1 MLCDFKRSTESVG
14 LGIHPDKTNILS
26 NQEKVKEREITI
38 DNIKIEVIQK
48 SDSARYI
55 GQKITFEEQ
64 ETAEVKNRL
73 QATWAFHK
81 YRQELT
87 SKAYRLCHRLRL
99 FNVVITPT
107 MTHASG
113 TWTLSQTH
121 ESMIKTA
128 QRKMLRLIVQTTRR
142 YKLKN
147 KKESKETS
155 ARRTGKQEENDSHC
169 VIDEETGEGSEQNSD
184 KDQDSDVCFCPGR
197 Q

>member
-121 ESMIKTA
+121 EKHDQDRTTEDASPHRPDDKKIQIEEQKGNK
-128 QRKMLRLIVQTTRR
+128 RDVSKKNGNTRR
-142 YKLKN
+142 K
-147 KKESKETS
+147 
-155 ARRTGKQEENDSHC
+155 
-169 VIDEETGEGSEQNSD
+169 
-184 KDQDSDVCFCPGR
+184 
-197 Q
+197 